1 MPAKKSERDR
11 KIAYRH
17 ETLKMC
23 EGMVRI
29 ILKGTILVQ
38 SCCSHERVSTYA
50 HAPLR
55 TPTAEIWKKYI
66 YIFYFR
72 KKKFL
77 SLNRDD

>member
-23 EGMVRI
+23 EGTVRI

-55 TPTAEIWKKYI
+55 TPTAEIWKKIYI
-66 YIFYFR
+66 YILFSEKEIFII
-72 KKKFL
+72 K
-77 SLNRDD
+77 SG

>member
-23 EGMVRI
+23 EGTVRI

-50 HAPLR
+50 HAPLC
-55 TPTAEIWKKYI
+55 TPTAEIWKKIYI
-66 YIFYFR
+66 YILFSEKEIFII
-72 KKKFL
+72 K
-77 SLNRDD
+77 SG